1 MAPNPTGDLTRDLP
15 AALTSAVVARYAASP
30 RFARG
35 YVAGKLRH
43 DPASAAILQAGAA
56 RHLGAVVDLGCG
68 CGQLGIAL
76 LLAGVATSAIGLERD
91 PAKLAEAT
99 RAAYGLPARFIAADL
114 AVAEPPS
121 GDTLLLIDVL
131 YQMPEAAQH
140 RLLRLAAAA
149 ARRRVLIRA
158 FDPGLGWRS
167 AVGLAMERAGRALRR
182 DGAAIR
188 PLPLPAITGPL
199 RAAGFTVSVV
209 PCWGRTPLPNVLVV
223 AERDPA

>member
-1 MAPNPTGDLTRDLP
+1 MVANLTG
-15 AALTSAVVARYAASP
+15 AVVARYAASP

-43 DPASAAILQAGAA
+43 DPASAAILQLGAE
-56 RHLGAVVDLGCG
+56 RHLGSVVDLGCG
-68 CGQLGIAL
+68 RGQLGLAL
-76 LLAGVATSAIGLERD
+76 LLAGVATAVTGLERD
-91 PAKLAEAT
+91 PAKLLDAT
-99 RAAYGLPARFIAADL
+99 RAALGLPARFVRADL
-114 AVAEPPS
+114 AVAEPPP

-131 YQMPEAAQH
+131 YQLPEAAQH
-140 RLLRLAAAA
+140 RLLHLAAAA

-188 PLPLPAITGPL
+188 PLPLPEIAAPL
-199 RAAGFTVSVV
+199 RAAGFSVSVV